1 MLSFVAVDVVVV
13 FAVVGLF
20 SGCCSGG
27 CFDVFTVLVV
37 VVGLMAVVPYV
48 VLVLKMKTLLRSCRT
63 LFFVKPVK
71 HSWYLGKECW

>member
-48 VLVLKMKTLLRSCRT
+48 GSTSTKDENFASKLSYTFLCKTSKTFLV
-63 LFFVKPVK
+63 P
-71 HSWYLGKECW
+71 W